1 MQQQIS
7 KLASSLAVLALAC
20 ATVVTVASCGGG
32 DDDNLPEV
40 ANPSGGNDN
49 PGGGNTPGGNTLS
62 DETTPIDFALNDFRR
77 SDYSYCL
84 FDYAGS
90 AYVGTD
96 TITKASQTV
105 KLRQGN
111 HHLIFINGLHPSSQ
125 FYYNEWLGFYRGLHY
140 DPVAMTV
147 DNCSEYI
154 GNVQNIAYS
163 EMDLE
168 VTKYLMAPQQVGCN
182 NYVVSR
188 LYIQI
193 TDQPNLSELPEWN
206 PSSSADYKVIGT
218 LTGFPV
224 VTSVSLKDSDYK
236 TKANDDFLI
245 GVVEELHYGD
255 YVNGM
260 PTDEIVVVI
269 DEVETLCPL
278 EGLNDIQLAVSIE
291 DKNGRPI
298 ATTPLPKF
306 SMRRG
311 CSTILQGPLFSGSTS
326 DWTVTMSEWKSN

>member
-7 KLASSLAVLALAC
+7 KLASSLAVLVLAC

-32 DDDNLPEV
+32 DDDLPEV
-40 ANPSGGNDN
+40 VDPSGGNDN

-111 HHLIFINGLHPSSQ
+111 HHLIFIKGLHPSSQ
-125 FYYNEWLGFYRGLHY
+125 FYYNEWLGFYSGLHY

-147 DNCSEYI
+147 DNCGEYI

-168 VTKYLMAPQQVGCN
+168 VTKYLMAPQQVSCD

-193 TDQPNLSELPEWN
+193 TDQPNFSELPEWN

-218 LTGFPV
+218 LTGFPA
-224 VTSVSLKDSDYK
+224 VTSVSLKDGDYK

-245 GVVEELHYGD
+245 GIVEKLYPD
-255 YVNGM
+255 VDANGM
-260 PTDEIVVVI
+260 PTDKIVVTV
-269 DEVETLCPL
+269 DDVETLCPL